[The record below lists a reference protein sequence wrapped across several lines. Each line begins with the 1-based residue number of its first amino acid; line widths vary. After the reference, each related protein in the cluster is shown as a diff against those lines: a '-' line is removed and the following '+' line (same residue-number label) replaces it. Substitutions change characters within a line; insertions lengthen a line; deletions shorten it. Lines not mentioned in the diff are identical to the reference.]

1 MTMDSDWEA
10 ALGQDV
16 PRLARL
22 LRETGAEEIEIGDA
36 ARTIRVRRSSAPG
49 AIPAETSAV
58 DDMEAADEDM
68 VTVSSEQVGVFMAL
82 TEPGAPSLVR
92 VGDGVVE
99 GQTIGYVDVLGV
111 AHDVCAPEDGVVER
125 LLVHDGEIVE
135 YGQLLAEL
143 RRSADAS

>member
-68 VTVSSEQVGVFMAL
+68 VCSQRAQSHF
-82 TEPGAPSLVR
+82 
-92 VGDGVVE
+92 D
-99 GQTIGYVDVLGV
+99 
-111 AHDVCAPEDGVVER
+111 
-125 LLVHDGEIVE
+125 
-135 YGQLLAEL
+135 
-143 RRSADAS
+143 RRG